1 MVDEPVVNQ
10 PSTSTNQIKKLKSE
24 IGNLKG
30 RFTEIKKQV
39 EQKTK
44 YLKYGASGEIPEKP
58 FYILVKR
65 KSGDWFLFGKYNTE
79 QEYKDAI
86 NKIKSE
92 KGRRHSNVA
101 DYYVTFSQKEV
112 ERFLKGSRY
121 KEKQYHEKIQEEI
134 SQLPTN
140 RWAENLKT
148 GIQLEEPKGVS
159 KELERYS
166 GYESR
171 GRGMPRMGVAMW
183 GSMLQPKR
191 TERLPVIGE
200 PERTKPKKQK
210 IILPHEQYQSY
221 LDSGYTKQQ
230 LSDMGIFSKRSE
242 FFTESSPF
250 PNAVTYKPV
259 GYYQSFVHINPPLTE
274 YQKRIAE
281 GRPYEP
287 FRPKKVFL

>member
-1 MVDEPVVNQ
+1 MVEETVVNP
-10 PSTSTNQIKKLKSE
+10 PSSSANQIKKLKSE
-24 IGNLKG
+24 IGNLRG
-30 RFTEIKKQV
+30 RFSEIKKQV

-44 YLKYGASGEIPEKP
+44 YLKYGSTGEVPNKP
-58 FYILVKR
+58 FYILIKR

-92 KGRRHSNVA
+92 KGKRHSNIV
-101 DYYVTFSQKEV
+101 DYYVTYSEKEV
-112 ERFLKGSRY
+112 ERFLKVSRY
-121 KEKQYHEKIQEEI
+121 KEKQYHEKIQKEI
-134 SQLPTN
+134 SRLPTN
-140 RWAENLKT
+140 RWTENLKT
-148 GIQLEEPKGVS
+148 GIQLEDPKEVTKSLG
-159 KELERYS
+159 RYS
-166 GYESR
+166 GYDSR
-171 GRGMPRMGVAMW
+171 GRGLPKMGVAMW
-183 GSMLQPKR
+183 GSMLQPKK

-200 PERTKPKKQK
+200 SERTKPRKQK

-221 LDSGYTKQQ
+221 LDSGYTKKQ
-230 LSDMGIFSKRSE
+230 LTELGIFSKRSD

-250 PNAVTYKPV
+250 PNAISYKPV

-287 FRPKKVFL
+287 FRPKRISL